1 MSDYNFA
8 YSARNQALGDTYSA
22 GAAKNSYAQFLART
36 RGSRK
41 VQDLTRQFQEQTPR
55 LVSSFAKRRLA
66 GPGVQSGIYQN
77 ALNKFAQQNSVD
89 LSRINE
95 DTASDVRGFEL
106 DAGELLANYNRGL
119 VDSEAQKTAD
129 MARQAAMLNSF
140 KPFIGG

>member
-22 GAAKNSYAQFLART
+22 GAAKNAYAQFLART

-41 VQDLTRQFQEQTPR
+41 IEDLTKQYQQQTPR
-55 LVSSFAKRRLA
+55 LVSSFAKRNLA
-66 GPGVQSGIYQN
+66 GPGVKSGIYTN
-77 ALNKFAQQNSVD
+77 ALNKFAQQNASDIYRV
-89 LSRINE
+89 NE
-95 DTASDVRGFEL
+95 DTAGDIRNLEL
-106 DAGELLANYNRGL
+106 DAAELLATYNRGL